1 MRRHGGSGK
10 VVVFGKDP
18 EPGRVKTRMCPPLS
32 ARQAAE
38 LYAAML
44 EDVLVAT
51 GEFAAHLGLEPIL
64 ALDPPEACAAWQ
76 GRVPSGYRVIPQR
89 GPALAERMSR
99 VVDDEGGGPLPIL
112 LRGSDSPALPE
123 DRLVSALR
131 ALEHCDVTLAPDAD
145 GGYSLI
151 GLRGRWPGL
160 FAHPMSTDRVLAD
173 TLRRAEALGARTALL
188 EAGFDLDR
196 FEDLEALQVATSG
209 PERALCSRT
218 LAYLERE
225 GPWQRA
231 ASARGGL

>member
-1 MRRHGGSGK
+1 MSRQGGAGK

-32 ARQAAE
+32 AEQAAE

-44 EDVLVAT
+44 EDVLAAT
-51 GEFAAHLGLEPIL
+51 GEFALRLGLEPIL
-64 ALDPPEACAAWQ
+64 ALDPPEACAAWR
-76 GRVPSGYRVIPQR
+76 GRVPPGYRVIAQR
-89 GPALAERMSR
+89 GASLGERMSR

-123 DRLVSALR
+123 ARLASALR
-131 ALEHCDVTLAPDAD
+131 ALERCDVTLAPDAD

-160 FAHPMSTDRVLAD
+160 FSHPMSTDAVLAE
-173 TLRRAEALGARTALL
+173 TVRRAEALGARTELL

-196 FEDLEALQVATSG
+196 IEDLQALEASLSG
-209 PERALCSRT
+209 SGRLICPRT
-218 LAYLERE
+218 LEYLDRE
-225 GPWQRA
+225 GPWR
-231 ASARGGL
+231 RPDGGGN